1 MPIDLTGQ
9 SFSIAQS
16 IIDQG
21 QSLDLDFSV
30 VNKGD
35 EDAAP
40 FIFDIVISKDDV
52 IDENDVAIGYYLVRD
67 GLKAGQS
74 SGLKHFKY
82 KTPAR
87 TSSFWNDEDAD
98 YTVGIRLDPDSNVF
112 ESNEDNNSSV
122 GLGIDH
128 DLVKV
133 KDFNL
138 RDQRSELKG
147 KFIDVANE
155 QITPGEKVDLS
166 FIIEN
171 DSPAMANPFSV
182 DIYLSPAKGIGVKEA
197 VKIGTY
203 DIRTGIEGN
212 SDSGVK
218 NFKYTTPDLGDPV
231 WQKGDGEYF
240 IAFDIDSKDEVH
252 ETREGNNSRQ
262 GLGLDYTN
270 FGVTGID
277 SEADLVV
284 TNIEVPE
291 NAKAGDTVPVKYEIV
306 NQGETAADFFLAG
319 FYLFNDEY
327 LAENDNLNREDAPNK
342 LFFSTGSR
350 NSAVLSVEA
359 ESSTGVITNEI
370 TLPESWGGYSG
381 DGDYYIGVEAD
392 PYDSVVES
400 NDANNSLTEE
410 TVDYQK
416 IALEAPN
423 NNTVDLVGTS
433 FEVVQDEIVPGQDID
448 LGFVVKN
455 EGMTTA
461 DPFSVDM
468 YLSKDANI
476 DPEEDYKL
484 GTYDVKNEL
493 NGKEDNG
500 LKSVRYIAPEL
511 EDDFW
516 GDEDGTYYAGMIIDP
531 DNAIVETNE
540 TNNSNSGSG
549 LDYASTNVTGL
560 EDIADLTTT
569 SFGVMADT
577 IDTGSKFKVSYE
589 ITNNGT
595 ASADMFGAGF
605 FIFNE
610 DYLTNHNALDVED
623 APKAY
628 FLAGNR
634 ADTLMNLEAD
644 RSTGMM
650 TTELV
655 MPEDWDGFAA
665 GSGDY
670 YIGFAADPYSQ
681 IAESN
686 EMNNSLLG
694 MDIDYQKVSINV
706 AHTDVLV

>member
-9 SFSIAQS
+9 SFNIAQNV
-16 IIDQG
+16 IDQG

-30 VNKGD
+30 MNSGD
-35 EDAAP
+35 KDVAP
-40 FIFDIVISKDDV
+40 FTFDIVISKDDV
-52 IDENDVAIGYYLVRD
+52 IDENDVAIGYYLIRN

-74 SGLKHFKY
+74 SGLKRFKY
-82 KTPAR
+82 QTPHR
-87 TSSFWNDEDAD
+87 NSSFWEDEDAD
-98 YTVGIRLDPDSNVF
+98 YTVGIRLDPDSDVF
-112 ESNEDNNSSV
+112 ESNEDNNSNV
-122 GLGIDH
+122 GLNIDH
-128 DLVKV
+128 DLVEV
-133 KDFNL
+133 KDFNFL
-138 RDQRSELKG
+138 FKDQRAELKG
-147 KFIDVANE
+147 KFIDVAEE
-155 QITPGEKVDLS
+155 QIIPGEKIDLS

-171 DSPAMANPFSV
+171 ESPAMANPFSI

-197 VKIGTY
+197 VKLGTY

-218 NFKYTTPDLGDPV
+218 NFKYTTPDLGNPV

-262 GLGLDYTN
+262 GLGLDYTT
-270 FGVTGID
+270 FGVTAID

-284 TNIEVPE
+284 TNVEVPA
-291 NAKAGDTVPVKYEIV
+291 NAKAGDTVPVSYEIV
-306 NQGETAADFFLAG
+306 NQGEKAADFFAAG
-319 FYLFNDEY
+319 FYLFDDEY
-327 LAENDNLNREDAPNK
+327 LAENDNLNHEDAPDK

-350 NSAVLSVEA
+350 DSAVLSVEG
-359 ESSTGVITNEI
+359 ESSTGVLTDEI

-392 PYDSVVES
+392 IYDDVVES
-400 NDANNSLTEE
+400 SDANNSLTAE

-416 IALEAPN
+416 IALEAPDN
-423 NNTVDLVGTS
+423 DTVDLVGTS
-433 FEVVQDEIVPGQDID
+433 FGVVEDQIVPGQEFNLD
-448 LGFVVKN
+448 FNVKN
-455 EGMTTA
+455 EGMATA

-484 GTYDVKNEL
+484 GTYDVKSEL
-493 NGKEDNG
+493 LGKQDNG
-500 LKSVRYIAPEL
+500 LKSVRYIAPEM

-516 GDEDGTYYAGMIIDP
+516 GDEDGTYYTGMVIDP
-531 DNAIVETNE
+531 DNHVVETNE
-540 TNNSNSGSG
+540 DNNSNYGSG
-549 LDYASTNVTGL
+549 LDHTSTHVTGL
-560 EDIADLTTT
+560 EGIADLTTT
-569 SFGVMADT
+569 GFGIMADN

-589 ITNNGT
+589 ITNSGT

-610 DYLTNHNALDVED
+610 DYLTNHDALNVED

-634 ADTLMNLEAD
+634 ADALINLEAD
-644 RSTGMM
+644 QSTGMM

-670 YIGFAADPYSQ
+670 YIGFAADPYNQ
-681 IAESN
+681 ITESN

-694 MDIDYQKVSINV
+694 MDIDYQKVYINV
-706 AHTDVLV
+706 GSADL